1 MNKLYTIKIAKQIS
15 PAFTLCI
22 DNGYEIKGVKKD
34 HNHCSVKACLEKVSD
49 QLNGNLNN
57 FSNILE
63 NK

>member
-49 QLNGNLNN
+49 
-57 FSNILE
+57 
-63 NK
+63 